1 MVILR
6 IRIGVLTLALLLLL
20 SGVPVS
26 AVSPPSVSS
35 LSAVIY
41 EPESGRVL
49 YEKDGDTPR
58 PMASTTK
65 LMTALLA
72 ARRLDPD
79 SVVTVP
85 TAALPVEGSQVGLAV
100 GDTLTVRDLLT
111 GLLLASG
118 NDTANVLALQM
129 ADSLA
134 AFADLMNEQAAAL
147 GMEHSVFVTPSG
159 LDEGGH
165 SASAADMARL
175 GAAVLEEPLLAQLCA
190 AKTAVMHIGDRKL
203 TLSNHN
209 KLLTRLPD
217 CIGLKTG
224 FTKKSGR
231 CLVSA
236 VRRNG
241 VTLVV
246 ATLNGGDYWND
257 HEALY
262 DYGFTLVKRQ
272 AVPPLA
278 LSVCPLAGGLE
289 PAVSLTADLPESL
302 ITLTDEVITLT
313 YQLPRFVWAPI
324 TAGDAVGSVTCR
336 VEDRAVLTVPLTA
349 AQSVQSCPV
358 PPWRELFW
366 RRCVQLTQALL
377 GWRNR
382 KE

>member
-6 IRIGVLTLALLLLL
+6 IRIGVLTLALILLFGGL
-20 SGVPVS
+20 PVG
-26 AVSPPSVSS
+26 AASPPSVSS

-79 SVVTVP
+79 AVVTVP
-85 TAALPVEGSQVGLAV
+85 AAALPVEGSQVGLAV

-118 NDTANVLALQM
+118 NDTANVLALLM
-129 ADSLA
+129 ADSLTEFA
-134 AFADLMNEQAAAL
+134 ALMNEQAAAL
-147 GMEHSVFVTPSG
+147 GMEHSLFVTPSG

-190 AKTAVMHIGDRKL
+190 AKSAVMHIGDRKL

-236 VRRNG
+236 VRRDG

-262 DYGFTLVKRQ
+262 NYGFTLVKRQ
-272 AVPPLA
+272 AVPPLEPSA
-278 LSVCPLAGGLE
+278 CRVAGGMAL
-289 PAVSLTADLPESL
+289 AVPLTAELPESL
-302 ITLTDEVITLT
+302 ITLTDEVITLQT
-313 YQLPRFVWAPI
+313 QLPRFVWAPI

-336 VEDRAVLTVPLTA
+336 VGEREVLTVPLTA
-349 AQSVQSCPV
+349 AQSVAPRPV
-358 PPWRELFW
+358 PPWRVLLL
-366 RRCVQLTQALL
+366 RRYVRLTEALL
-377 GWRNR
+377 GWRKG